1 MIISLIEMEEL
12 PNFGHISTSTIL
24 FESRDKIL
32 VTTWTEIMMSYSLFQ
47 NTFIL
52 RKLLSCSWY
61 FETVR

>member
-1 MIISLIEMEEL
+1 MEEL

-52 RKLLSCSWY
+52 RKLLSCSRH
-61 FETVR
+61 FGTAR